1 MNIGQLLAENWV
13 SLVFALLSAGLLGY
27 FKYLH
32 SQFKKLQDLKEK
44 ELKEQIL
51 KELKTTLETLKLQ
64 MGNDL
69 LALEKELKAEIGK
82 LSKDDERF
90 ERYFSAIRDSWRYR
104 YTSLCE
110 MCLTKGYLTT
120 EEYLQLNEMWSV
132 YHNIDGNGQG
142 DAMHL
147 KVENLPIRNNKGSSN

>member
-1 MNIGQLLAENWV
+1 M
-13 SLVFALLSAGLLGY
+13 
-27 FKYLH
+27 
-32 SQFKKLQDLKEK
+32 D
-44 ELKEQIL
+44 
-51 KELKTTLETLKLQ
+51 
-64 MGNDL
+64 NDL
-69 LALEKELKAEIGK
+69 LVLERKLKAEIGK
-82 LSKDDERF
+82 LSKDNERF

-147 KVENLPIRNNKGSSN
+147 KVEDLPIRNNKGSSN